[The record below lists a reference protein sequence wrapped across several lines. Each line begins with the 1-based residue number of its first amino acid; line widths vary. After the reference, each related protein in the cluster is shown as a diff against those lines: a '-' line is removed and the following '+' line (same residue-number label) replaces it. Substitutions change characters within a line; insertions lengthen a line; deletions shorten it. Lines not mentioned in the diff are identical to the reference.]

1 LKMNLTA
8 IKSIFAIPK
17 DFNFK
22 EPDMLKVLGVILI
35 LDGLISLVHPRLA
48 HTTFFDLGRL
58 IRAGIGVYLLIYRP
72 G

>member
-1 LKMNLTA
+1 MNLTA

-35 LDGLISLVHPRLA
+35 LDGLISLIHPKLA

-58 IRAGIGVYLLIYRP
+58 IRTGIGVYLLVYRP
-72 G
+72 